1 MARENKTYRRAG
13 GYSADNGGRGR
24 LVYFWP
30 SNDGENF
37 SFGPSTTKAERA
49 ANTQQHVAC

>member
-24 LVYFWP
+24 LVYF
-30 SNDGENF
+30 S
-37 SFGPSTTKAERA
+37 AI
-49 ANTQQHVAC
+49 Q